1 LSFADLS
8 CANLSS
14 ANLSN
19 ADLSHANL
27 SYVIATGAN
36 WGHGDPVPGGTM
48 TLLLFDGVTCP
59 NRRGANLNGA
69 NLSNAKLFG
78 ADLSCADLTRTN
90 LAKADLSYSNL
101 SHTFMFWARH
111 PDLQHDGDPRTP
123 PVMVEMVPI
132 VRCADPKIGA
142 NLAKANLSNANLF
155 NTNLRGA
162 IMPDG
167 TIQQ

>member
-1 LSFADLS
+1 
-8 CANLSS
+8 
-14 ANLSN
+14 
-19 ADLSHANL
+19 
-27 SYVIATGAN
+27 
-36 WGHGDPVPGGTM
+36 M
-48 TLLLFDGVTCP
+48 TLLLGDGVTCP

-78 ADLSCADLTRTN
+78 ADLSCADLTRAN

-101 SHTFMFWARH
+101 SHTFKFWARH
-111 PDLQHDGDPRTP
+111 PDLRHDGDSRTP
-123 PVMVEMVPI
+123 PVVVEMMPVLQ
-132 VRCADPKIGA
+132 CADPKIGA
-142 NLAKANLSNANLF
+142 NLAKADLSNANLF